1 MRPFNFSHIKK
12 SISEKNIPPK
22 WTFFYTQIRL
32 FIISYVRCSLFAVR
46 CSLFAVRCSL
56 FAVRCSLPYPKIRIF
71 KDLCKFSS
79 EQFIMFFYFF
89 KSDKCRKLSHIFQI
103 FRDFHPR
110 YKALL
115 AYEVYPQYEF
125 YP

>member
-1 MRPFNFSHIKK
+1 M
-12 SISEKNIPPK
+12 
-22 WTFFYTQIRL
+22 
-32 FIISYVRCSLFAVR
+32 FAVR
-46 CSLFAVRCSL
+46 CSLFASV
-56 FAVRCSLPYPKIRIF
+56 PKDTDFQRLMQIF
-71 KDLCKFSS
+71 KRTIHNVFL
-79 EQFIMFFYFF
+79 FF

>member
-1 MRPFNFSHIKK
+1 MRPFNFSHIKNPFRRK
-12 SISEKNIPPK
+12 IFPQNG
-22 WTFFYTQIRL
+22 L
-32 FIISYVRCSLFAVR
+32 FLYSNKVVYYKLCSLFAVR

-56 FAVRCSLPYPKIRIF
+56 FAVRCSLFASVPKDTDFQRLMQIF
-71 KDLCKFSS
+71 KRTIHNVFL
-79 EQFIMFFYFF
+79 FF
-89 KSDKCRKLSHIFQI
+89 KSDKCRKLSYIFQI
-103 FRDFHPR
+103 FRDFHLR

>member
-1 MRPFNFSHIKK
+1 MCPFNFPHIKNPFRRK
-12 SISEKNIPPK
+12 IFPKNGL
-22 WTFFYTQIRL
+22 FYTQIKL
-32 FIISYVRCSLFAVR
+32 FIISYIRYSLFAIR
-46 CSLFAVRCSL
+46 YSLFAIRYSL
-56 FAVRCSLPYPKIRIF
+56 FAIRYSLPYPKIQIF
-71 KDLCKFSS
+71 KDLRKFLS
-79 EQFIMFFYFF
+79 EQFIMFFFYLF

>member
-1 MRPFNFSHIKK
+1 MRPFNFLHIKK

-22 WTFFYTQIRL
+22 WILLYSNKVVYYKL
-32 FIISYVRCSLFAVR
+32 CSLFAVR

-56 FAVRCSLPYPKIRIF
+56 FAVHCSLPYPKIRIF

-79 EQFIMFFYFF
+79 KQFIMFFLFF
-89 KSDKCRKLSHIFQI
+89 KSDKCRKLSYIFQI

-115 AYEVYPQYEF
+115 AYEVYLQYGF